1 MAHKQQLD
9 CVLCHQRSVSRYIVA
24 KQRDCEEFMND
35 SKLDRTDRRIVDA
48 LQRDGRLANNELAA
62 KVSLSPSPCL
72 RRVRSLEEAGV
83 IKRYVALV
91 DPVKVGLEM
100 LAYVSVKLEK
110 KGHMPAEEFS
120 SAVNTWSEVTECYS
134 MTGDMDYLLRVQ
146 VRDLDHFSR
155 FVMTKLLKQSYVV
168 DVKSSFALERV
179 KETTVLPLSQ

>member
-1 MAHKQQLD
+1 MDQQ
-9 CVLCHQRSVSRYIVA
+9 A
-24 KQRDCEEFMND
+24 
-35 SKLDRTDRRIVDA
+35 LDRIDRRIIDA

-62 KVSLSPSPCL
+62 QVNLSPSPCL

-91 DPVKVGLEM
+91 DPAKVGLHM

-110 KGHMPAEEFS
+110 KGQMPAEDFA

-146 VRDLDHFSR
+146 VEDLDHFSR
-155 FVMTKLLKQSYVV
+155 FIMGKLLKQPGVA
-168 DVKSSFALERV
+168 DVKSSFALQRV
-179 KETTVLPLSQ
+179 KETTVLPV

>member
-1 MAHKQQLD
+1 MTEHA
-9 CVLCHQRSVSRYIVA
+9 
-24 KQRDCEEFMND
+24 
-35 SKLDRTDRRIVDA
+35 LDRIDRSIVDA

-62 KVSLSPSPCL
+62 QVNLSPSPCL

-91 DPVKVGLEM
+91 DPAKVGLNM

-110 KGHMPAEEFS
+110 KGQMPAEDFA

-146 VRDLDHFSR
+146 VEDLDHFSR
-155 FVMTKLLKQSYVV
+155 FIMGKLLKQSGVA
-168 DVKSSFALERV
+168 DVKSSFALQRV
-179 KETTVLPLSQ
+179 KETTVLPV